1 MWEGRGAKELWQG
14 LRGYSAL
21 VEEEIPEMINSI
33 FSLKINKYDLPLPS
47 QCQIWSSCLP
57 LLHCQMLQVEVGEA
71 VGEWEPVEGLQPCQG
86 PGFGWEVG
94 EG

>member
-21 VEEEIPEMINSI
+21 VEEEIPEMIIFI
-33 FSLKINKYDLPLPS
+33 FSLKSNKYDLPLPG

-57 LLHCQMLQVEVGEA
+57 LLHCQMLRVEVGEV